1 MNEWLPLFLPD
12 DPSEA
17 RRVFNELPLK
27 SQVDLLLQCRGKER
41 LRILFLSDRPEQLVE
56 HLPELEVFLT
66 IKEAGESDAAELIAL
81 TTPDQ
86 FQYLLDLNLWKKD
99 VLDTE
104 KVLRWMEILL
114 QCGMEKVSQFIQHAE
129 TGLIALIL
137 RRFLRVMVFEGE
149 PVETAKRFSLFTLDQ
164 FFFVQFVTEEA
175 RKTLQP
181 FLERLYLVNPELYR
195 RIMEASI
202 WEIASELEEEEYR
215 LKNARLADFG
225 FPALNEALEIYRFVP
240 PDSAASEKQEP
251 VSRRGAASEKGSP
264 TYYLTFRHEGPF
276 FSSVLSKVVDRDEE
290 NRLKEEL
297 TALCNKALI
306 AEALEAFTLEE
317 MSRVARRVFHMLNL
331 GLETI
336 SRKDEARALDLLL
349 SLPLQ
354 RVFQSGVSMT
364 LLLRR
369 KASTIL
375 NGSWFGGDQGNLVF
389 LDSPFLETMGGLLR
403 KRPVLYEQATF
414 RDFETLRDVRA
425 AEGVLKSVE
434 AIVGVVGRTLALHP
448 QTLKQLDLTSCHP
461 TEWREITFSTIFLT
475 ALANQVLHGAFRFEA
490 IDQREIEVL
499 RSRVLKEGEHGR
511 RGVTMDIQ
519 RGLKEWLDSIE
530 NEEERRQHLL
540 AFWDFCLDLFVEEFG
555 RVPTEETIDARY
567 VKGLLIRG

>member
-41 LRILFLSDRPEQLVE
+41 LRALFLSDHPEQLVE

-66 IKEAGESDAAELIAL
+66 VKEAGESDAAELIAL

-114 QCGMEKVSQFIQHAE
+114 QCGTEKVSQFIRHAE

-164 FFFVQFVTEEA
+164 FFFVQFATEEA

-240 PDSAASEKQEP
+240 PDSAASEKREP
-251 VSRRGAASEKGSP
+251 VPPEGVVSGKDSP
-264 TYYLTFRHEGPF
+264 TYYLTFKHEGPF
-276 FSSVLSKVVDRDEE
+276 FSSVLSKVVDHDEQ

-317 MSRVARRVFHMLNL
+317 INRVTRRVFHMLNL

-336 SRKDEARALDLLL
+336 SQEDEARALGLLR

-354 RVFQSGVSMT
+354 RIFQSGVSLT

-375 NGSWFGGDQGNLVF
+375 NGPWFGGDQGNLVF

-403 KRPVLYEQATF
+403 KRPVLYEKAAF
-414 RDFETLRDVRA
+414 RDFETLRDIRA

-434 AIVGVVGRTLALHP
+434 AIVGVVGRTLALYP

-461 TEWREITFSTIFLT
+461 MEWREITFSTIFLT
-475 ALANQVLHGAFRFEA
+475 ALANQVLHGVFRFEA

-499 RSRVLKEGEHGR
+499 RSRVLEEGERGR
-511 RGVTMDIQ
+511 KGVTMDI
-519 RGLKEWLDSIE
+519 RRSLKEWLDSIE

-540 AFWDFCLDLFVEEFG
+540 AFWDFYLDLFGEEFG
-555 RVPTEETIDARY
+555 RVPAEETIDARY
-567 VKGLLIRG
+567 VKGLLIRT

>member
-56 HLPELEVFLT
+56 RLPELEVFLT
-66 IKEAGESDAAELIAL
+66 VKEAGESDAVELIAL

-149 PVETAKRFSLFTLDQ
+149 PVETVKRFSLFTLDQ
-164 FFFVQFVTEEA
+164 FFFVQFATEEA

-202 WEIASELEEEEYR
+202 WEIASELEEEGYR

-276 FSSVLSKVVDRDEE
+276 FSSVLSKVVDRDEQ

-317 MSRVARRVFHMLNL
+317 MNRVARRVFHMLNL

-336 SRKDEARALDLLL
+336 SREDEARALDLLR

-354 RVFQSGVSMT
+354 CVFQSGVSMT

-369 KASTIL
+369 KASAIL

-403 KRPVLYEQATF
+403 KRPVFYEQATF

-425 AEGVLKSVE
+425 AEGVLESVE
-434 AIVGVVGRTLALHP
+434 AIVGVVGRILALHP

-461 TEWREITFSTIFLT
+461 AEWREITFSTIFLT
-475 ALANQVLHGAFRFEA
+475 ALANQVLHGVFRFEA

-499 RSRVLKEGEHGR
+499 LSRVLEEGKHGR
-511 RGVTMDIQ
+511 KGVTMDIR

-540 AFWDFCLDLFVEEFG
+540 AFWDFCLDLFGEEFG
-555 RVPTEETIDARY
+555 RVPPDEGIDGRY
-567 VKGLLIRG
+567 VKGLLIRV